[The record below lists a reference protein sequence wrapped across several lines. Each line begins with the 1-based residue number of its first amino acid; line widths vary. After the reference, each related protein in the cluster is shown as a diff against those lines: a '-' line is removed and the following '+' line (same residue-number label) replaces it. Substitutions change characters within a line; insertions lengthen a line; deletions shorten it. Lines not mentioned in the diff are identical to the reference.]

1 MDDLVPEQAPPTPAE
16 ETPLT
21 RKLGRRGF
29 LKLTSVSSAAAA
41 LAACAAPPPTSTA
54 GAAIATATAV
64 PPTVVARTAVPP
76 TAVPPT
82 AAATTPTAA
91 AVAPTAAAA
100 PAAATSFVSDLL
112 PYPRIKIAT
121 LGDLSGGAHN
131 ANYPDPASLIQLVK
145 LGKKTVGGVGP
156 DQDIVAYSGICS
168 HMGCPLVYDAARKI
182 LQCPCHFSHY
192 DLAADAM
199 LINGPSCQNLPRI
212 TLEVDGQDIYAVGV
226 QGLIYGRANN
236 VALV

>member
-82 AAATTPTAA
+82 AAAIAPTAA
-91 AVAPTAAAA
+91 TAPTAAAA

-112 PYPRIKIAT
+112 PYPRLKIAT

-168 HMGCPLVYDAARKI
+168 HMGCPLIYDAARKI
-182 LQCPCHFSHY
+182 LQCPCHFSHF